1 MCVAM
6 TTTAPVHVLQPFVHH
21 HLEKTSVRNQKAKQ
35 QKGKCSRLF
44 LCIYVCVTLSL
55 SIAVK
60 ASLNVKLLDVSPPY
74 WLIFRQIWVHAVSV
88 FLVFGVSLSVF
99 PAVVGIIES
108 TVPNPKASDWT
119 GKH

>member
-1 MCVAM
+1 M
-6 TTTAPVHVLQPFVHH
+6 
-21 HLEKTSVRNQKAKQ
+21 
-35 QKGKCSRLF
+35 
-44 LCIYVCVTLSL
+44 YVCVCDSLSL
-55 SIAVK
+55 SLSLTIAVK